1 MSVEEAILELLKVHN
16 RVIVPGFG
24 AFLVAKDDI
33 DSKPYVLF
41 NGFLSFNDG
50 LLVDYLAEKNGI
62 DGIVS
67 SDNIAEYVYSLKH
80 SLQEEKIYKFNLLGT
95 FDFEESGSL
104 RFRYNPNVGRTP
116 QKPTAHAKPIAKKEE
131 PKKEEPKK
139 EEKALVKEEVKAT
152 KEKVEVKNES
162 SKSTAEPVLKD
173 SFLELDKNNT
183 APDVIIEPEVSS
195 SKREREPLTKS
206 SFELDQGQ
214 SKDKS
219 VNDNKAPQ
227 SPLEIDI
234 EARNQRKRKVVFASL
249 IIIPLLVALVYFV
262 FSYLPSK
269 RAEDARKAAMEM
281 EAKKQKALRIQADS
295 IALIKERELAL
306 ADSLRVADESRA
318 KLSASGYHVIV
329 GAFAEEANADKMI
342 VKLKASSFPSV
353 QKLIYKNRFLVSVDA
368 SLDRDDAI
376 KRMQKISVS
385 GELDCWL
392 HQVK

>member
-24 AFLVAKDDI
+24 AFLVAKDDV

-62 DGIVS
+62 DSIVS
-67 SDNIAEYVYSLKH
+67 SDNIAEYVYTLKH
-80 SLQEEKIYKFNLLGT
+80 GLQEEKIYKFNLLGT
-95 FDFEESGSL
+95 FDFDESGSM

-116 QKPTAHAKPIAKKEE
+116 QKPSAHAKSAVKKEESKKEE
-131 PKKEEPKK
+131 PKKEEQ
-139 EEKALVKEEVKAT
+139 AIVKEETKVS
-152 KEKVEVKNES
+152 KEKVEVKDES
-162 SKSTAEPVLKD
+162 SKSTLEPVLKD
-173 SFLELDKNNT
+173 SFLELDKNNA

-195 SKREREPLTKS
+195 SKKEREPLTKS
-206 SFELDQGQ
+206 SFELDEGQ
-214 SKDKS
+214 SKLKPTNENI
-219 VNDNKAPQ
+219 VAQ

-234 EARNQRKRKVVFASL
+234 EARNKRKRKAVYVSL
-249 IIIPLLVALVYFV
+249 IVIPLLVGISYLL

-306 ADSLRVADESRA
+306 ADSLRIADESRA
-318 KLSASGYHVIV
+318 KLSSSGYHVIV
-329 GAFAEEANADKMI
+329 GAFAEEANADKM
-342 VKLKASSFPSV
+342 VEKLKSGSFSSV

-368 SLDRDDAI
+368 SVDRDDAI
-376 KRMQKISVS
+376 KRMQKVS
-385 GELDCWL
+385 ASSELDCWL